1 MHLFING
8 LAASS
13 SSGLTYLRNVIPHL
27 SARSGLRVTL
37 ALNQQVRGE
46 LEGFPNVSFA
56 RIVPSSSA
64 LRRFWSE
71 QSLLPNLI
79 RESGADV
86 LISAGN
92 FALRQSPV
100 PQILLSGNSLYT
112 SKNFYRDLRARSA
125 YGLWLD
131 TRFKAVLARRSVN
144 WADCTVAPSEAF
156 ARELRKWTGKN
167 AISVH
172 HGFDA
177 DLFRRDQTPLPLE
190 IQNKLDSG
198 RGSLRL
204 LFVSYYNYYRNFET
218 LIRAVPLVREHLA
231 RAGSRSVKLFLTCKL
246 DSRKNPGHY
255 RAEAASALVQKL
267 GIVDEIVELGP
278 VPYRQLHHVY
288 AACDMY
294 VTPAYTETFA
304 HPLVEAMSCG
314 LPVVASDI
322 EVHRE
327 VCDDAALYFP
337 RFSPED
343 LASRVIQIASD
354 VQLKRSLA
362 HAAQTRAGHFSWKK
376 HVDQLLWAAS
386 SLVQT
391 VPAVH

>member
-27 SARSGLRVTL
+27 SAHPDLRITL
-37 ALNQQVRGE
+37 AVNQQVRGE
-46 LEGFPNVSFA
+46 LEGFPNISFA
-56 RIVPSSSA
+56 CIVPSSSA

-71 QSLLPNLI
+71 QSLLPKLI
-79 RESGADV
+79 RASGADV

-92 FALRQSPV
+92 FALRKSPV

-112 SKNFYRDLRARSA
+112 SKNFYRDLRSRSA

-131 TRFKAVLARRSVN
+131 TRLKAVLARRSID
-144 WADCTVAPSEAF
+144 WADCTIAPSEAF
-156 ARELRKWTGKN
+156 ARELRKWTRKDV
-167 AISVH
+167 ISVH

-177 DLFRRDQTPLPLE
+177 DIFQRDQTPLASE

-198 RGSLRL
+198 RESLRL

-218 LIRAVPLVREHLA
+218 LIRSVPLLREHLA
-231 RAGSRSVKLFLTCKL
+231 RAGGQSIKLFLTCKL
-246 DSRKNPGHY
+246 RSKENPGTY
-255 RAEAASALVQKL
+255 RAEAANALVQKL
-267 GIVDEIVELGP
+267 GIVNEIVELGP
-278 VPYRQLHHVY
+278 VPYKQLHHVY
-288 AACDMY
+288 AACDIY
-294 VTPAYTETFA
+294 ATPAYTETFA
-304 HPLVEAMSCG
+304 HPLVEAMSSG
-314 LPVVASDI
+314 LPVIASDI

-327 VCDDAALYFP
+327 VCGDAALYFP

-343 LASRVIQIASD
+343 LTGRVIQIASD

-376 HVDQLLWAAS
+376 HVDELLCAAS
-386 SLVQT
+386 SLVRT
-391 VPAVH
+391 VPAPY